1 MQFSQANDTYIIYL
15 LKNEKIMHTLTQ
27 FCKDH
32 SINNA
37 QISGIGAVKDIEIGA
52 YDLNR
57 KEYITHKFID
67 DISVISIMTQ
77 AESLE
82 ELKDLGSA
90 LINKISKGA
99 VVLGGMNEKP
109 MLLICLTN
117 NLVED
122 GYSAAII
129 AKDLGKQMGAGG
141 GGRPNMATAGGKD
154 ENGLRLVVEKGYDYL
169 KNYFKG

>member
-67 DISVISIMTQ
+67 IWELTSFQ
-77 AESLE
+77 ANVM
-82 ELKDLGSA
+82 LKDGNPFVHLS
-90 LINKISKGA
+90 LIHI
-99 VVLGGMNEKP
+99 
-109 MLLICLTN
+109 
-117 NLVED
+117 
-122 GYSAAII
+122 
-129 AKDLGKQMGAGG
+129 
-141 GGRPNMATAGGKD
+141 
-154 ENGLRLVVEKGYDYL
+154 
-169 KNYFKG
+169 